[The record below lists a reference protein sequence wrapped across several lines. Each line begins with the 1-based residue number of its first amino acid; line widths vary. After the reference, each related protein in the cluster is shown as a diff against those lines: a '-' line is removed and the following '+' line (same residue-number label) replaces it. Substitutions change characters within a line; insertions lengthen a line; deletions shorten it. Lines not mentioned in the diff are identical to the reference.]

1 MLYLNYMTISLTIT
15 PKNII
20 NLLKKNIAGTY
31 VETGFASGN
40 SAKFA
45 LDLGFKKVISIEID
59 KNIVSQGRK
68 KFHKFIESNKL
79 QLIHG
84 ESSIELEKVLK
95 KHIDVSVIFL
105 DAHDG
110 NHLFNAPLEKELDVI
125 KKYYNKQIIIID
137 DFQKIKYNKL
147 NPNKNYW
154 GKKNNYEKII
164 SKFEKEFNN
173 EVTEVYLGNF
183 FKITSYLVNKK
194 ISLNIKNI
202 FSEIQYKIFMFFFP
216 LLLFFRRFIKNFLF
230 TILTKEKY
238 NKLINNYTKLTHKL
252 TKM

>member
-1 MLYLNYMTISLTIT
+1 MTLSLKIT
-15 PKNII
+15 PRNII
-20 NLLKKNIAGTY
+20 NVLKKNIAGAY
-31 VETGFASGN
+31 LETGFASGN

-59 KNIVSQGRK
+59 KESVTKGRE

-79 QLIHG
+79 ELIHG

-95 KHIDVSVIFL
+95 KYMDVSVIFL

-110 NHLFNAPLEKELDVI
+110 NHSFNAPLEKELDVI

-147 NPNKNYW
+147 NPDINYW
-154 GKKNNYEKII
+154 GKKNDYKKII
-164 SKFEKEFNN
+164 SKFKKEFNN

-183 FKITSYLVNKK
+183 LKITCYLINTKV
-194 ISLNIKNI
+194 SLDIKNI
-202 FSEIQYKIFMFFFP
+202 FSKIQYKIFMFFFP
-216 LLLFFRRFIKNFLF
+216 LLLFLRRFFKRFLS
-230 TILTKEKY
+230 TILTEEKY
-238 NKLINNYTKLTHKL
+238 NKLVNNYYKLIHKFTKI
-252 TKM
+252 

>member
-1 MLYLNYMTISLTIT
+1 MALSLKIT
-15 PKNII
+15 SKNII

-59 KNIVSQGRK
+59 KEMVSKGRE
-68 KFHKFIESNKL
+68 KFHKLIKSNKFE
-79 QLIHG
+79 LIHG

-137 DFQKIKYNKL
+137 DFHKIKYNKL
-147 NPNKNYW
+147 NPDINYW
-154 GKKNNYEKII
+154 GKKNNYKKII
-164 SKFEKEFNN
+164 SIFEKELNN

-183 FKITSYLVNKK
+183 LNIDSYLINKK

-202 FSEIQYKIFMFFFP
+202 FSKIQYKIFMFFFP
-216 LLLFFRRFIKNFLF
+216 LLLFLRRFFKGFLF
-230 TILTKEKY
+230 IILTKKKY
-238 NKLINNYTKLTHKL
+238 NNLINNYTKLIHKL

>member
-1 MLYLNYMTISLTIT
+1 MTLSLKIT

-59 KNIVSQGRK
+59 KESVIKGRE
-68 KFHKFIESNKL
+68 KFHKFIKSNKL
-79 QLIHG
+79 ELIHG
-84 ESSIELEKVLK
+84 ESSVELEKVLK

-110 NHLFNAPLEKELDVI
+110 DHLFNAPIEKELDVI

-147 NPNKNYW
+147 NPLKNYW
-154 GKKNNYEKII
+154 GKKNNYNKII
-164 SKFEKEFNN
+164 SKFEKEFND
-173 EVTEVYLGNF
+173 EVTEIYLNNF
-183 FKITSYLVNKK
+183 LRITCYLINKK
-194 ISLNIKNI
+194 VPLHIKNI

-216 LLLFFRRFIKNFLF
+216 VLIFVRRFFKRFLF
-230 TILTKEKY
+230 TILTEEKY
-238 NKLINNYTKLTHKL
+238 NKLINNYYKLIHKFTKI
-252 TKM
+252 